1 MTTSAALA
9 LALALFGPALAPGRA
24 AAAPAPAAA
33 STPAAAP
40 APAPAKLPAAAPA
53 KAPARARMPAPAK
66 APAPEAAPAPTPAA
80 PAATPAPAAPAE
92 PPPGASFETLG
103 TGAVRTRDIG
113 TLLSSFVDRCDD
125 EKRDIDRARC
135 RATTAYLRRTLPQ
148 RTFAF
153 TTDEPGVV
161 AVSDYDAAVKG
172 YHVALAGCVACDKP
186 VTIGA
191 GSEPRLVTL
200 KVPDKDAD
208 SLMKAVALSRNT
220 FGFDSLADA
229 KRWLDAER
237 PFLRAEFLF
246 QPQTVGEVWKFGAS
260 RGVALKLV
268 GARVYNRC
276 TGDVLVS
283 KPPSTAMAERPG
295 PGHEDPTC
303 AAKARAATEA
313 ATPPPANDDL
323 PPQLTKTLIADSMAK
338 IRPQIFACYQ
348 QHKSPGTLELIY
360 VVASNGTVQSVAV
373 GPAFAGTPT
382 GLCVLQAAKDA
393 RFPPFKLDQQK
404 FTYPFFLRE

>member
-220 FGFDSLADA
+220 FDFESLADA
-229 KRWLDAER
+229 KR
-237 PFLRAEFLF
+237 
-246 QPQTVGEVWKFGAS
+246 
-260 RGVALKLV
+260 
-268 GARVYNRC
+268 
-276 TGDVLVS
+276 
-283 KPPSTAMAERPG
+283 
-295 PGHEDPTC
+295 
-303 AAKARAATEA
+303 
-313 ATPPPANDDL
+313 
-323 PPQLTKTLIADSMAK
+323 
-338 IRPQIFACYQ
+338 
-348 QHKSPGTLELIY
+348 
-360 VVASNGTVQSVAV
+360 
-373 GPAFAGTPT
+373 
-382 GLCVLQAAKDA
+382 
-393 RFPPFKLDQQK
+393 
-404 FTYPFFLRE
+404 